1 VFKVV
6 LANELDVA
14 AAASAEE
21 TVRSIEAYLA
31 GNWQIPKVDV
41 NLAVPHELEQDKVK
55 KFAAESCPPARLD
68 LRARPVVAVT
78 RSVVE
83 DPLTGVVRVTA
94 QLLTV
99 MAVVPE
105 KKAVLTSAWLA

>member
-1 VFKVV
+1 MFKVE
-6 LANELDVA
+6 LATELDLA
-14 AAASAEE
+14 AAASAEL
-21 TVRSIEAYLA
+21 TVRSIEGCLA

-55 KFAAESCPPARLD
+55 KFASETCPPARLD
-68 LRARPVVAVT
+68 LRLRPDEAVT
-78 RSVVE
+78 KSVVE
-83 DPLTGVVRVTA
+83 DPLTAVVRVTA

-105 KKAVLTSAWLA
+105 KKAVLTAAWSV